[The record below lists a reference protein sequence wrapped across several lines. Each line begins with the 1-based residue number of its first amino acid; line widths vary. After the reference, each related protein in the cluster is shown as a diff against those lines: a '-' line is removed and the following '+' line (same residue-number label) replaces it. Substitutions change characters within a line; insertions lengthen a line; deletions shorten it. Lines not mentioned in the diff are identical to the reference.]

1 MSKISR
7 RNFLAAS
14 GAAAVA
20 AMGAGTALAATSTSA
35 DTSDAMNEA
44 EEKATSGAQE
54 GVGVDDS
61 YVVSLK
67 NGLPKWSFEIA
78 PDPIADEDIAEVVED
93 DIIVVGAGMAGICTT
108 AAAAEKGASVTL
120 FSASS
125 QPISR
130 GGSNF
135 SAYNKVVEEYGI
147 ERLDPVDFFY
157 HEERAASFTIDQ
169 KMWMRGYNN
178 SEEAM
183 NWCIDIVRS
192 KDVEVFLE
200 SDNRLDN
207 GPDYAVGFGAKGD
220 DTASASTGQQNA
232 VEAMEAYALEQ
243 GATIIYDTVAKQLV
257 RDEETG
263 RVTAVVAQKADGSY
277 VKFVGHKGIVLATGD
292 FSANKE
298 MIAKYCPQIL
308 PIVGLEDAETDYN
321 RGFALTGLYPGD
333 GQKMGLWVGAAWQ
346 HTSVAPMM
354 QGAWGGSFEPLGF
367 HQGLNV
373 NMNTERYQ
381 REDISAPYAANHL
394 ITQPGHV
401 AFGIWTA
408 NFAQAIVDAGY
419 EWRTFGKR
427 YETPASTPDEMI
439 EKWEAGIESGSYF
452 KADTIAELAEQLGL
466 DAEKLQ
472 AVVDR
477 YNELCDKGVDEDFH
491 KAAQFLIP
499 IEPEGPF
506 YAARNYAMMMTV
518 MGGLNTNC
526 DMQVCDENDAP
537 LPGLFNVGHMTGNMY
552 ANNYNFAIPGNCYGI
567 NCITYGYLLGHDLA
581 DGKFD
586 A

>member
-1 MSKISR
+1 MSTISR
-7 RNFLAAS
+7 RAFLS
-14 GAAAVA
+14 GTAVA
-20 AMGAGTALAATSTSA
+20 ATAVGASAALAATSTSSS
-35 DTSDAMNEA
+35 TSGAMDEA
-44 EEKATSGAQE
+44 EKKATSGAQS
-54 GVGVDDS
+54 GAGVDDS

-67 NGLPKWSFEIA
+67 NGLPKWSFEIPPA
-78 PDPIADEDIAEVVED
+78 PIADADIAETVED
-93 DIIVVGAGMAGICTT
+93 EIIVVGAGMAGICTA
-108 AAAAEKGASVTL
+108 AAAAEAGASVTL

-135 SAYNKVVEEYGI
+135 SAYNKVIEEYGI

-157 HEERAASFTIDQ
+157 HEERAASFTVDQ

-207 GPDYAVGFGAKGD
+207 GPDYAIGFGAKGD

-232 VEAMEAYALEQ
+232 VEAMEAYATDK
-243 GATIIYDTVAKQLV
+243 GAKFIYDTVAKQLV
-257 RDEETG
+257 RGDDG
-263 RVTAVVAQKADGSY
+263 RVSAVIAQKADGSY
-277 VKFVGHKGIVLATGD
+277 VKFVGKKGIVLATGD

-298 MIAKYCPQIL
+298 MIAKYCPQVL
-308 PIVGLEDAETDYN
+308 PLVGTEDAETDYN

-333 GQKMGLWVGAAWQ
+333 GQKMGLWIGAAWQ

-381 REDISAPYAANHL
+381 REDMSAPYSANHL
-394 ITQPGHV
+394 ITQPGHMS
-401 AFGIWTA
+401 FGIWTA

-427 YETPASTPDEMI
+427 YETPASTPDEMVAT
-439 EKWEAGIESGSYF
+439 WDAGVEGGTYF
-452 KADTIAELAEQLGL
+452 KADTLAELAEQCGL
-466 DAEKLQ
+466 DPEKLQ

-477 YNELCDKGVDEDFH
+477 YNELCEEGVDEDFH
-491 KAAQFLIP
+491 KAPQFMIP

-506 YAARNYAMMMTV
+506 YATKNYAMVMTV

-526 DMQVCDENDAP
+526 NMQVCDEDDAP
-537 LPGLFNVGHMTGNMY
+537 IPGLFNVGHMTGNMY

-581 DGKFD
+581 NGVFD